1 MGLKSDDAMLLV
13 RTRVHSKLVRT
24 PGWCIALDG
33 VLDAD
38 VLAAFIPWDEEVG
51 GHVLVT
57 SCVQDLSNAHAFRD
71 PVKQDALVCLHVGPL
86 EPAETV
92 ELLLSGTSE
101 SDQEAAAVVA
111 ESISHHAASAARL
124 AAQIHADDTISLA
137 GYCTTLANEQ
147 HGGQPG
153 GTGGTALQQKS
164 VSNFNDE
171 GMERPFV

>member
-1 MGLKSDDAMLLV
+1 MGLKSDDVMPSV

-57 SCVQDLSNAHAFRD
+57 SCIQDLSDAHAFRH
-71 PVKQDALVCLHVGPL
+71 PVKQDALVCLRVGAL
-86 EPAETV
+86 EPADTV
-92 ELLLSGTSE
+92 ELLLAGTGE
-101 SDQEAAAVVA
+101 SDKEAAAVVA

-124 AAQIHADDTISLA
+124 AAQIHADDTITLA

-147 HGGQPG
+147 HAGQPG
-153 GTGGTALQQKS
+153 GTGSRALQHES
-164 VSNFNDE
+164 MSISNDE
-171 GMERPFV
+171 GIERPFV